1 MRNMFVGP
9 KKVYEPTLKT
19 SISVIDMGVDT
30 TSSAGTH
37 IS

>member
-1 MRNMFVGP
+1 
-9 KKVYEPTLKT
+9 VYEPTLKT